1 MKNLFIV
8 CACLLLGGC
17 ATDDPVVDPLSG
29 KLKTLQIIYP
39 DGNDTTLLNY
49 VYDNAGYLVALESDS
64 LNISIGSNVNNQ
76 IMITVSSLDSDPMF
90 NSTQKYIAYVDIG
103 DKILNIVKLD
113 TITSGEAE
121 HIRTVYKSDA
131 LDTLSV
137 KGDMLISNVLNYN
150 YNYEGNNY
158 ISQYASWDVWDFV
171 LHSVSYFDTT
181 VYTYSSLLNN
191 NFIPLQVPYFH
202 VLYGITGHREDDMLL
217 YILNINGYQTLK
229 NNKNLLQSVSSF
241 VRSFSFPDLNKNYL
255 TNYTYIQNSAGQVVE
270 MHVSNPDGAG
280 IFMIY
285 KMTYY

>member
-1 MKNLFIV
+1 MRYFIYL
-8 CACLLLGGC
+8 CACLMFSKC
-17 ATDDPVVDPLSG
+17 TEPVLINNTLAG

-64 LNISIGSNVNNQ
+64 LNLSIGSNVNNQ

-121 HIRTVYKSDA
+121 HIRAVYKSDA

-150 YNYEGNNY
+150 YKYEGNNY
-158 ISQYASWDVWDFV
+158 IIQYASWYVWDFV
-171 LHSVSYFDTT
+171 LHNVPYFDTT
-181 VYTYSSLLNN
+181 IYTYTTLLNEDC
-191 NFIPLQVPYFH
+191 IPLQIPYFH
-202 VLYGITGHREDDMLL
+202 VAYGISGQREDDMLL
-217 YILNINGYQTLK
+217 YVLDVNGYRAFDR
-229 NNKNLLQSVSSF
+229 NKNLIQSVSSF
-241 VRSFSFPDLNKNYL
+241 VRSFAFPVLNKNYL
-255 TNYTYIQNSAGQVVE
+255 TNYTYVQNEAGQVVE
-270 MHVSNPDGAG
+270 MRVSNSDGTG
-280 IFMIY
+280 VFMVY